1 MEPRLD
7 RAGGDGLM
15 AGTATG
21 RWVVIV
27 DRSRYERGRNCAYCG
42 THYNNG
48 ACTPVACMLCGTVQC
63 MGNGSG
69 NGCCRLCSHGY
80 LPGWSRTT
88 RQATCGYARCGL
100 PAVAWV
106 RRGKTGCFGHAMRQL
121 AEQVAEQ
128 VAWRDA
134 GGSHMIR
141 WAWRDYGVLV
151 GNRA

>member
-1 MEPRLD
+1 
-7 RAGGDGLM
+7 M

-106 RRGKTGCFGHAMRQL
+106 RRGKTGCFGHAMSRRRPGRL
-121 AEQVAEQ
+121 TSCATSCGPASP
-128 VAWRDA
+128 RA
-134 GGSHMIR
+134 G
-141 WAWRDYGVLV
+141 
-151 GNRA
+151 